1 MKVLISIALAFLLNS
16 CSEDKK
22 SSFEH
27 QTLKETELNK
37 SVSESAIKE
46 DINDEKYQTEVS
58 PKTGESIYKACAGCH
73 GQNAQKAA
81 LGKSQ
86 IIKGW
91 SVKQTTDAL
100 NGYKS
105 GTYGGDLKG
114 VMKGQ
119 ASGLSDNDIRLVAVY
134 ISKL

>member
-1 MKVLISIALAFLLNS
+1 MKILISIALALLLSS
-16 CSEDKK
+16 CSEDKN
-22 SSFEH
+22 SSFEN
-27 QTLKETELNK
+27 QTLKEIAIEKL
-37 SVSESAIKE
+37 ESKKE
-46 DINDEKYQTEVS
+46 DINGEKYQPAVS
-58 PKTGESIYKACAGCH
+58 LKTGENIYKACAGCH
-73 GQNAQKAA
+73 GQNAQKVA

-100 NGYKS
+100 NGYKL

-119 ASGLSDNDIRLVAVY
+119 ASGLSEEDIRLVSVY